1 MAKKMRFPLVF
12 KNGVEI
18 RSIDDL
24 KDNFSIEDIL
34 NYYLD
39 GRLSIWLRDRYK
51 EDIAD
56 IIDSLDQNDEELVHK
71 ICDLFEVEHVDV
83 KIDINELKEE
93 KERLEKLKQY
103 TEDSD
108 ILSHIREVVFDD
120 DELFDKLNEGLKT
133 VYLCGDSFNIPL
145 YQEGVTYIGVNNPV
159 VCIPTAFVVDFDE
172 LGISFKKTRFDE
184 NYQALLDATKKH
196 EYRPLFSSQ
205 EINMSFKP
213 SHLIDQS
220 FLWKWNKQF
229 ALMDKLLGTSIDNFE
244 NEKEK
249 TYIQGHPVYP
259 ISFFTIDENGNNN
272 IFFANNYSNDMEA
285 YWDNKKWYS
294 ICKEDYFDYKECMKR
309 IIDEEKIQPYKDRQI
324 DKIILGFR
332 IPINSIT
339 ENYMKT
345 TVDDAIEYL
354 LSTLDID
361 KDTEVFYYKETWSD
375 EGTTT
380 VCNVRIPSLCTSEE
394 SNKGQLQIEL
404 IFITEE

>member
-12 KNGVEI
+12 NNGVEI

-145 YQEGVTYIGVNNPV
+145 YQDGVTYIGVNNPV
-159 VCIPTAFVVDFDE
+159 VCITTAFVVDFDE
-172 LGISFKKTRFDE
+172 LGISFENTHFDE
-184 NYQALLDATKKH
+184 NYQALLDASKKH

-213 SHLIDQS
+213 SYLIDQS
-220 FLWKWNKQF
+220 FLYKWNKQF

-249 TYIQGHPVYP
+249 TYIQGHPIYK
-259 ISFFTIDENGNNN
+259 ISFSIINEKNN
-272 IFFANNYSNDMEA
+272 IFFANSKSEMEA
-285 YWDNKKWYS
+285 CWDNKKWY
-294 ICKEDYFDYKECMKR
+294 CRHTFDYLDYKACMKR
-309 IIDEEKIQPYKDRQI
+309 IVDEEEIQSYKGRQI
-324 DKIILGFR
+324 DKIIFAFVV
-332 IPINSIT
+332 PINSLT
-339 ENYMKT
+339 ENYMKSS
-345 TVDDAIEYL
+345 VDDAIEYL

-361 KDTEVFYYKETWSD
+361 KDTEVFYYYETWSD
-375 EGTTT
+375 EGTST
-380 VCNVRIPSLCTSEE
+380 SLHIGMDSFTSKEV
-394 SNKGQLQIEL
+394 SNKGQFKMEL

>member
-18 RSIDDL
+18 RSLDDL

-56 IIDSLDQNDEELVHK
+56 KIDSLDQNDEEFVHK

-93 KERLEKLKQY
+93 KERIEKLKQY

-108 ILSHIREVVFDD
+108 ILGHIREVVFDD
-120 DELFDKLNEGLKT
+120 DELFDKLNAGLKT

-159 VCIPTAFVVDFDE
+159 VCITTGFVIDFDE
-172 LGISFKKTRFDE
+172 LGISFENTHFDE

-213 SHLIDQS
+213 SYLIDQS

-249 TYIQGHPVYP
+249 TYIQGHPIYK
-259 ISFFTIDENGNNN
+259 ISFSIINENNN
-272 IFFANNYSNDMEA
+272 IFFANSNSEMEA
-285 YWDNKKWYS
+285 CWDNKKWYRRHTQ
-294 ICKEDYFDYKECMKR
+294 DYLDYKACMKR
-309 IIDEEKIQPYKDRQI
+309 IVDEEEIQSYKGRQI
-324 DKIILGFR
+324 DKIIFAFVV
-332 IPINSIT
+332 PINSLT
-339 ENYMKT
+339 ENYMKSS
-345 TVDDAIEYL
+345 VDDAIEYL

-361 KDTEVFYYKETWSD
+361 KDTEVFYYYETWSD
-375 EGTTT
+375 EGTST
-380 VCNVRIPSLCTSEE
+380 SLHIGMDSFTSKEV
-394 SNKGQLQIEL
+394 SNKGRFKMEL

>member
-56 IIDSLDQNDEELVHK
+56 KIDSLDQNDEEFVHK

-83 KIDINELKEE
+83 KIDINELKAE
-93 KERLEKLKQY
+93 KERIEKLKQY

-108 ILSHIREVVFDD
+108 ILGHIREVVFDD
-120 DELFDKLNEGLKT
+120 DELFDKLNAGLKT

-159 VCIPTAFVVDFDE
+159 VCITTGFVIDFDE
-172 LGISFKKTRFDE
+172 LGISFENTHFDD
-184 NYQALLDATKKH
+184 NYQALLDETKKH
-196 EYRPLFSSQ
+196 EYRPFFSSQ
-205 EINMSFKP
+205 EISLRVGPSGILQRSFYG
-213 SHLIDQS
+213 
-220 FLWKWNKQF
+220 KWQNQF
-229 ALMDKLLGTSIDNFE
+229 ALMDTLLGMAIENFE
-244 NEKEK
+244 KDKEK
-249 TYIQGHPVYP
+249 TYILGHPIYP
-259 ISFFTIDENGNNN
+259 ISFLTIDENGNNN

-294 ICKEDYFDYKECMKR
+294 ICKSDHFDYKKCMKR

-380 VCNVRIPSLCTSEE
+380 VCNVGIDNFYKTEE